1 MRLLLI
7 AVGIAV
13 SSVAVPAVCLDWGV
27 PKVVAGILQA
37 AYILGM
43 VGLVLRWEAQR

>member
-7 AVGIAV
+7 AVGIAA
-13 SSVAVPAVCLDWGV
+13 SSVAVPAVCFDLGV
-27 PKVVAGILQA
+27 SKGVAGILQA

-43 VGLVLRWEAQR
+43 VGLVLRWEAKR